1 MAKYILSIMNMIE
14 ILFMDIESLQTK
26 DWDNFLSS
34 LRLVMPWMVIYDNK
48 NYSQSLPVF
57 WMEMSS
63 LSRECCQLIKEIF
76 SQSLTGKAYS
86 SLPPDL
92 WRVHYEQGFKVEAR
106 VEKVTKEWNRPIYS
120 MRNINNISTVK
131 HFLENQQMPLKVKIN
146 KKIMWNLICE

>member
-34 LRLVMPWMVIYDNK
+34 LRLVMPWMVIYDNT

-92 WRVHYEQGFKVEAR
+92 WRVHHEQGFKVEAR
-106 VEKVTKEWNRPIYS
+106 MEKVTKE
-120 MRNINNISTVK
+120 
-131 HFLENQQMPLKVKIN
+131 
-146 KKIMWNLICE
+146 